1 MVCKL
6 DIENLDKSHHAD
18 ILFILRNNEENLT
31 ENINGFFFDL
41 TKIGEKSIS
50 DLEILV
56 QKINVAN
63 EYPNDIRSMPSRV
76 DVNEAT
82 EITKDSTK
90 KSTNL
95 LISQKFINEY
105 NTDFNKAQEKGT
117 SLIKFLNAKKKYQR
131 NLETSG
137 SKNEPDLK
145 KDTYVLV

>member
-82 EITKDSTK
+82 EIAKDSTK